1 MKCLDATP
9 RFEEIESEESFQ
21 EVGSL
26 FSSKTSM
33 VEFIPYEFQNI

>member
-1 MKCLDATP
+1 MQHQDLK
-9 RFEEIESEESFQ
+9 RESEESFQ